1 MKQLIIIGSG
11 ISGLASAYYLKNK
24 FKIKIF
30 EKNDYLGGH
39 THTHYLKDEKTFFDS
54 GFIVFNDRNYPN
66 FINLLKTIKI
76 GYQESNM
83 SFSVTNKK
91 IKYEW
96 AGKNLKTIFDYK
108 NLFTIRYLKVLKDI
122 FKFSKLCEKDISFY
136 NISLKEFLKK
146 YNFSEEFIDL
156 YFLPMCASI
165 WSSNLKNIMN
175 YNTSFILNFFKNH
188 GLNNIIS
195 KRPIWFTIK
204 NGSKSYIEKIIKE
217 VKPEIYLKEKVIEIN
232 QKEKYIKT
240 INKKKFKYD
249 YLILANHTDQIKKIL
264 KQTTK
269 EQLELLNSVKYQ
281 KNKVI
286 VHTDK
291 NLMPKKKANWSSW
304 NYLYNRDNLI
314 LTYWMNLLQKLK
326 CRKNI
331 FVTLNYN
338 RIKKKNIIKKII
350 YEHPVFTRVLKSI
363 NKINQKAQGINN
375 IWFAGAWLGYG
386 FHEDGV
392 QSALKIRKLIN
403 AK

>member
-1 MKQLIIIGSG
+1 MKQLIIVGSG
-11 ISGLASAYYLKNK
+11 ISGLASAYFLKNK

-39 THTHYLKDEKTFFDS
+39 THTHYLNEEKTYFDS
-54 GFIVFNDRNYPN
+54 GFIVFNNRNYPN
-66 FINLLKTIKI
+66 FIKLLNTIKVQ
-76 GYQESNM
+76 YQESNM

-91 IKYEW
+91 INYEW
-96 AGKNLKTIFDYK
+96 AGKNLKTIFHYK
-108 NLFTIRYLKVLKDI
+108 NIFTMRYLKVLKDI
-122 FKFSKLCEKDISFY
+122 FKFSKLCEKDVSLY
-136 NISLKEFLKK
+136 DNSLKKFLKK
-146 YNFSEEFIDL
+146 YKFSKEFIDL

-165 WSSNLKNIMN
+165 WSSNLKNIMD

-195 KRPIWFTIK
+195 KRPVWFTIK
-204 NGSKSYIEKIIKE
+204 NGSKSYIKKIIKE
-217 VKPEIYLKEKVIEIN
+217 TKPQIYLKEKVVEIN
-232 QKEKYIKT
+232 QKKKYIKT

-249 YLILANHTDQIKKIL
+249 HLILANHTDQIKKVL
-264 KQTTK
+264 KQAEK

-286 VHTDK
+286 IHTDK
-291 NLMPKKKANWSSW
+291 NLMPKKKSNWSSW
-304 NYLYNRDNLI
+304 NYLYNKDNLI
-314 LTYWMNLLQKLK
+314 LTYWMNLLQNLK

-331 FVTLNYN
+331 FVTLNFDN
-338 RIKKKNIIKKII
+338 IKKKNIIKKIT
-350 YEHPVFTRVLKSI
+350 YEHPVFTRPLKSI
-363 NKINQKAQGINN
+363 NKINLRAQGMNN

-392 QSALKIRKLIN
+392 KSALKIRKLIN

>member
-66 FINLLKTIKI
+66 FINLLNTIKV

-83 SFSVTNKK
+83 SFSVTNNK

-156 YFLPMCASI
+156 YFLPD
-165 WSSNLKNIMN
+165 
-175 YNTSFILNFFKNH
+175 
-188 GLNNIIS
+188 
-195 KRPIWFTIK
+195 R
-204 NGSKSYIEKIIKE
+204 KS
-217 VKPEIYLKEKVIEIN
+217 VV
-232 QKEKYIKT
+232 
-240 INKKKFKYD
+240 
-249 YLILANHTDQIKKIL
+249 
-264 KQTTK
+264 
-269 EQLELLNSVKYQ
+269 
-281 KNKVI
+281 
-286 VHTDK
+286 
-291 NLMPKKKANWSSW
+291 
-304 NYLYNRDNLI
+304 
-314 LTYWMNLLQKLK
+314 
-326 CRKNI
+326 
-331 FVTLNYN
+331 
-338 RIKKKNIIKKII
+338 
-350 YEHPVFTRVLKSI
+350 
-363 NKINQKAQGINN
+363 
-375 IWFAGAWLGYG
+375 
-386 FHEDGV
+386 
-392 QSALKIRKLIN
+392 
-403 AK
+403 